1 MSREGEECVETIDN
15 LMRRF
20 RVKEVVLRVNSN
32 IASLRTQVQMQRTSK
47 ALQRALERMS
57 SGQRVNSA
65 RDDASGL
72 ARGVGLESQVR
83 GLNRAILNM
92 NEAQGMLMTAEGALQ
107 TQMDLVQRMRELAVQ
122 AANGTLTSND
132 RANLDQ
138 ELQSLLAEFNRITR
152 DTKLNGAALLDGSL
166 GTQKIQVGTEKN
178 QSVDLKMGS
187 MGASGVFRKDVGS
200 GAFTQTSTLAVSGT
214 VSMSEFADL
223 NGDGHL
229 DLIVATELGFQVLD
243 GKGDGTFAA
252 ARTVFAGFVDNNFG
266 FENYN
271 RFAVG
276 DVTGDGNLDIVF
288 NGSSVLAGDGRGGFG
303 EETVGQIPQ
312 GNIQLADFNGDGALD
327 IVTSNVF
334 DVLNRITLSDGN
346 GGFLSPENLE
356 DTPNGGSA
364 VVGDFNSDGH
374 QDVIIL
380 DRSYNSVTLYAGN
393 GTGELVETVSSFLV
407 GSIYPTLFEVSDFDS
422 DGDLDLILGDGTT
435 VRLATNNGSGSFVA
449 SSTAYSMGASV
460 RDIRSQDLNDD
471 GRVDLVVK
479 TDSSIS
485 VSLGQ
490 GGGVFSSRV
499 TVASGLNAFALGD
512 VTGDG
517 VVDFFG
523 SSGSSE
529 LVYRAVLTKAAA
541 ANEVRIQTQEQA
553 EKLLGILDN
562 AIDRISEER
571 SNLGALSHRL
581 DYAQSV
587 TSQTRENLASAR
599 SQIMDADLAEETA
612 ELTRLQ
618 ILQQAQA
625 SVLAQSNL
633 SLRIALQLL
642 SF

>member
-1 MSREGEECVETIDN
+1 MSREGEECVEIIDN

-20 RVKEVVLRVNSN
+20 RVKEVVLRINAN
-32 IASLRTQVQMQRTSK
+32 IASLRTQTQMQRTSK
-47 ALQRALERMS
+47 ALQRALERLS
-57 SGQRVNSA
+57 SGQRINSA

-107 TQMDLVQRMRELAVQ
+107 TQVDLVQRMRELAVQ

-138 ELQSLLAEFNRITR
+138 ELQSLLAEFNRITQ
-152 DTKLNGAALLDGSL
+152 DTTFNGAALLDGSL

-178 QSVDLKMGS
+178 QSVDLKMRS

-200 GAFTQTSTLAVSGT
+200 GAFTQTSTLAVNGT

-243 GKGDGTFAA
+243 GKGDGTFAV

-288 NGSSVLAGDGRGGFG
+288 NGSAVLAGDGRGGFG
-303 EETVGQIPQ
+303 EETGGQVPQ

-334 DVLNRITLSDGN
+334 GVLNFITLSDGN
-346 GGFLSPENLE
+346 GGFLSPENLG

-380 DRSYNSVTLYAGN
+380 NRNFNSVTLYAGN

-407 GSIYPTLFEVSDFDS
+407 GSTYPTLFEVSDFDS
-422 DGDLDLILGDGTT
+422 DGDLDLILGDGVT

-449 SSTAYSMGASV
+449 SSTAYSMGAIV
-460 RDIRSQDLNDD
+460 QDIRSQDLNDD

-523 SSGSSE
+523 SSGSSA
-529 LVYRAVLTKAAA
+529 LVYAAVLTTAAA
-541 ANEVRIQTQEQA
+541 DNEVRIQTQEQA